1 MDRKSLKVGL
11 NQDRPDGVVLGK
23 ERNWRR
29 GKMRARQEEE
39 EISDTARQGYLECQ
53 GKNSGD
59 RESLTVDINR
69 EGFLLEA
76 NGERKRD
83 LECQIRR

>member
-1 MDRKSLKVGL
+1 M
-11 NQDRPDGVVLGK
+11 GK
-23 ERNWRR
+23 NE
-29 GKMRARQEEE
+29 GKANEGE
-39 EISDTARQGYLECQ
+39 EISDRARQGYLECR
-53 GKNSGD
+53 GKNSGG
-59 RESLTVDINR
+59 ESLTVGINR